1 MVYLLD
7 TDVLIDRL
15 NDDPPSIQLISRLA
29 PAGLAISIIT
39 YMEVLAGVF
48 LDPDPIQARGN
59 LNVLLGRLPILPIS
73 NSDAER
79 AAQIKADL
87 TRRNRPGRRRA
98 LDLIIAATA
107 IEHGLVLVTR
117 NRTDYRHIAGLNLY

>member
-73 NSDAER
+73 NSVAER